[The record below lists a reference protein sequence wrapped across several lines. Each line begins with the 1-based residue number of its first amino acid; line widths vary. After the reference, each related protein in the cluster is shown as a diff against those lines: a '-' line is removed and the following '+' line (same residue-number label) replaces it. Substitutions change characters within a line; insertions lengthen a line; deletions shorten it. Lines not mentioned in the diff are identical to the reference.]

1 MAGWLRLVLAFYF
14 LGTIMAIPGSILL
27 VEYEKHFYQQH
38 RNAICNEKNG
48 RGSQDSCER
57 KARDE
62 AADAYSPF
70 PNIQIGRFI
79 LIDLALIVIS
89 FLMLLTVLTTRWVHR
104 GFERDRSKIS

>member
-70 PNIQIGRFI
+70 PNIQISTDSYFI
-79 LIDLALIVIS
+79 FNVAD
-89 FLMLLTVLTTRWVHR
+89 
-104 GFERDRSKIS
+104 GFNNSVGPSRV